1 MSLKKVDL
9 STLQAVKK
17 QKQKKNWKAE
27 NNLQSKSI
35 HGGFL
40 IK

>member
-17 QKQKKNWKAE
+17 KQKKNWKAE